1 MVGLKGAEYAVP
13 VDAGYP
19 ALGVRILRNRSTSE
33 RRRRSNAT
41 RNKEGF
47 MPSAPRALA
56 NGINPM
62 LKFTTKVECRIDL
75 SLVISII
82 SLVVALIA

>member
-1 MVGLKGAEYAVP
+1 
-13 VDAGYP
+13 
-19 ALGVRILRNRSTSE
+19 
-33 RRRRSNAT
+33 
-41 RNKEGF
+41 
-47 MPSAPRALA
+47 
-56 NGINPM
+56 M